1 MTYNEC
7 MDFIGS
13 YSRLGGKIT
22 DLSRAQELMEHI
34 GNPEKKLK
42 FVHIAG
48 TNGKGSTLEYIA
60 NALQY
65 SGYKT
70 GKFTSPYV
78 THYTDRIRI
87 NDREIDEES
96 LGEICEFVASNV
108 SDRKYSQFEITM
120 AIALLWYV
128 REQCDIVVL
137 ETGIGGL
144 LDSTNVIP
152 PALLSVITSV
162 SLDHT
167 DILGDTVEKIAEQKA
182 GIIKND
188 SAVVLAKDNEEVTV
202 EAVKSACEEKGAEF
216 IELEKCIPY
225 ADGGIISPFIYK
237 NEKYVP
243 SMLGIHQYYNAQTAI
258 TACVYLRSK
267 GFDITDE
274 AIKESIEKTFVK
286 ARQQYIDGEPPIIVD
301 GGHNISG
308 IGMLIN
314 ALRYLSTR
322 NKKIYAVTGMVDSK
336 DYIQCLKNLS
346 VHIDKLF
353 AVDNFAVNCVSAET
367 ITDIAG
373 FYTETEAC
381 ENISEA
387 VEKAKALALENNG
400 VVVICGSLYLASE
413 YLNMICKKNKVE
425 NH

>member
-1 MTYNEC
+1 MTYKEC

-22 DLSRAQELMEHI
+22 DLSRAQELMERI

-60 NALQY
+60 NALQF

-128 REQCDIVVL
+128 KEECDIVVL

-152 PALLSVITSV
+152 SPLLSVITSV
-162 SLDHT
+162 YLDHT

-182 GIIKND
+182 GIIKSE
-188 SAVVLAKDNEEVTV
+188 SAVVLAKDNIPLTV
-202 EAVKSACEEKGAEF
+202 EIVKSFAEEKGAEF
-216 IELEKCIPY
+216 VELENCIPY

-237 NEKYVP
+237 KEKYVP
-243 SMLGIHQYYNAQTAI
+243 AMLGIHQFYNAQTAI
-258 TACVYLRSK
+258 TACVYLRRK
-267 GFDITDE
+267 GFDVPDE
-274 AIKESIEKTFVK
+274 AIKKSIETTFVK

-322 NKKIYAVTGMVDSK
+322 NKKIYAVVGMVDSK
-336 DYIQCLKNLS
+336 DYIQCLKNIS
-346 VHIDKLF
+346 PHIDKLF
-353 AVDNFAVNCVSAET
+353 AVDDFAVNCVHAET
-367 ITDIAG
+367 ITDITG
-373 FYTETEAC
+373 FFTEAEAC
-381 ENISEA
+381 VSISEA
-387 VEKAKALALENNG
+387 VEKAKSLALENNG

-413 YLNMICKKNKVE
+413 FLNMSRTENKAD
-425 NH
+425 